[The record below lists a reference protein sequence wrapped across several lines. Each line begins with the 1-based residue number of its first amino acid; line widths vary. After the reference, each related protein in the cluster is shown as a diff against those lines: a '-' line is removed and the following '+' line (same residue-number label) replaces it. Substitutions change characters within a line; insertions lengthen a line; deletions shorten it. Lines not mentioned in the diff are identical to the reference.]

1 MTDTTIIGLATLA
14 ASLGVFHTLIGPDH
28 YLPFVMIA
36 RARNWSLARTNM
48 LTFVCGLGHVL
59 SSVVLGFVGI
69 AFIALMEKVE
79 WLEGARGSLAAWM
92 VIAFGLVYMVWGLRQ
107 AFRHQTHTHDHIH
120 ADGEHHHHEHA
131 HVGGHTHVHDS
142 KTSIT
147 PWVLFIV
154 FVFGPCE
161 VLIPTLMVPAAE
173 HNYGA
178 VALIATVFGIATIA
192 TMLVTVSLA
201 TSGLKL
207 IRLGRVERFSYVIAG
222 AVIAGSGLAMKLL
235 GL

>member
-1 MTDTTIIGLATLA
+1 MTETTIIGLAALA
-14 ASLGVFHTLIGPDH
+14 AGLGVFHTLIGPDH

-36 RARNWSLARTNM
+36 RARNWSLARTNL

-69 AFIALMEKVE
+69 VAITWMERVE

-92 VIAFGLVYMVWGLRQ
+92 VIAFGLVYMVWGVRQ
-107 AFRHQTHTHDHIH
+107 AIRNKTHTHGHDHV
-120 ADGEHHHHEHA
+120 DGDEHQHEHA

-142 KTSIT
+142 KKSIT
-147 PWVLFIV
+147 PWVLFII
-154 FVFGPCE
+154 FIFGPCE

-173 HNYGA
+173 HNYRA
-178 VALIATVFGIATIA
+178 VALIATVFGIATIG
-192 TMLVTVSLA
+192 TMLLTVTLA

-207 IRLGRVERFSYVIAG
+207 IRLGRVERFSHIIAG
-222 AVIAGSGLAMKLL
+222 GIIAGSGVAMKLL

>member
-1 MTDTTIIGLATLA
+1 MTDTTIIGLVTLA
-14 ASLGVFHTLIGPDH
+14 AGLGVFHTLVGPDH

-36 RARNWSLARTNM
+36 RARNWSLARTNA

-69 AFIALMEKVE
+69 AFIALMGKIE

-92 VIAFGLVYMVWGLRQ
+92 VIAFGLVYMVWGVRQ
-107 AFRHQTHTHDHIH
+107 AIRNKTHTHGHH
-120 ADGEHHHHEHA
+120 HVDGEEHLHEHA
-131 HVGGHTHVHDS
+131 HVGGHTHVHD
-142 KTSIT
+142 KKKSIT
-147 PWVLFIV
+147 PWVLFII
-154 FVFGPCE
+154 FIFGPCE

-173 HNYGA
+173 HNYRA
-178 VALIATVFGIATIA
+178 VALIATVFGIATIG
-192 TMLVTVSLA
+192 TMLVTVTLA

-207 IRLGRVERFSYVIAG
+207 IRLGRVERFSHIIAG
-222 AVIAGSGLAMKLL
+222 AVIAGSGVAMKLL